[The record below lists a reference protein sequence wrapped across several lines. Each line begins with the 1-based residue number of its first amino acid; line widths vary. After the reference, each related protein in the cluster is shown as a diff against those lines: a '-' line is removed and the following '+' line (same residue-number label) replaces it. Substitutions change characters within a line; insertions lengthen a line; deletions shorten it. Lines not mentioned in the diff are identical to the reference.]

1 MNDIVITNISIY
13 KAIAEDAF
21 ENTIGAD
28 KQQRAPKADGTGWII
43 KYDPSHVS
51 FKNSIISVV
60 FTGMWLEALTHLLIV
75 QKFGEKKFLE
85 YNFKSYEEKLKLLGI
100 SDGGLLAKVKR
111 FRETRKDLVHEK
123 AHFDNG
129 TIKTAQ
135 EEARLAHE
143 IMDNINAKLG

>member
-1 MNDIVITNISIY
+1 MNDLVITNISIY

-21 ENTIGAD
+21 ENTIEAE
-28 KQQRAPKADGTGWII
+28 KQQRTPKADGTGWII
-43 KYDPSHVS
+43 KYDPNHVS

-75 QKFGEKKFLE
+75 QKFGEKKFRE
-85 YNFKSYEEKLKLLGI
+85 YDFKSNEEKLKLLGI
-100 SDGGLLAKVKR
+100 SDGGLLEKVKR
-111 FRETRKDLVHEK
+111 FRETRKELVHEK
-123 AHFDNG
+123 AHFDDG

-143 IMDNINAKLG
+143 IMVNINAKLG